1 MKKYGLIGRSLQHSF
16 SKSFFEKL
24 FREQSIDA
32 SYENLEIETID
43 ECASIFKNDFSG
55 LNVTIPYKEQIIP
68 FLDELSSEAEKI
80 GAVNTV
86 QFRQGKRIGHNTDA
100 YGFHNSIKP
109 FLSNQ
114 HERALIFGTGGAS
127 KAIEF
132 VLKSLGVEVVFISRT
147 PQAENHF
154 GYEEINDNMISACKL
169 LVNCTPVGTFPSVD
183 QAISL
188 QYEALT
194 KDHLVVDLVY
204 NPAKTMFLEKAELQG
219 AMILNGESMLRHQA
233 LKAWEIWN
241 SSDD

>member
-1 MKKYGLIGRSLQHSF
+1 MKKYGLLGRSLQHSF
-16 SKSFFEKL
+16 SRSFFEKL
-24 FREQSIDA
+24 FREQSIEA
-32 SYENLEIETID
+32 SYENLEIETIE
-43 ECASIFKNDFSG
+43 ECTSIFETEFSG

-68 FLDELSSEAEKI
+68 FLDELSGEAEKI
-80 GAVNTV
+80 GAVNTI
-86 QFRQGKRIGHNTDA
+86 QFKDGKRIGHNTDA

-109 FLSNQ
+109 FLTNQ

-132 VLKSLGVEVVFISRT
+132 VLKSLGVEVIFISRS
-147 PQAENHF
+147 PNADNHF
-154 GYEEINDNMISACKL
+154 RYEEVNENMISACKL

-183 QAISL
+183 EAIVL
-188 QYEALT
+188 PYEALT

-204 NPAKTMFLEKAELQG
+204 NPAKTKFLEKAELQG